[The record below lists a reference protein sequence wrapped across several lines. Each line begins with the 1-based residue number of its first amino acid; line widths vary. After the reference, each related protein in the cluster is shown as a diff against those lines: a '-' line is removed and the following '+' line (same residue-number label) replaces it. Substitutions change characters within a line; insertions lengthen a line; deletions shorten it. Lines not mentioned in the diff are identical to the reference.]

1 MNIHKF
7 NTKPKTIP
15 PKTIH
20 WYPLRGVK
28 YPALKINSMTWE
40 IFSQEDIKLKPKE
53 VKQLQLRLGFM
64 MSQGVVL
71 SSLANSLKNKKC
83 SLQNEVSLEDSE
95 DIVIAITN
103 NSNQIVDIQS
113 HELLCHVCYKNYNF
127 NKKWK

>member
-1 MNIHKF
+1 M
-7 NTKPKTIP
+7 
-15 PKTIH
+15 IH
-20 WYPLRGVK
+20 WYPPRGVK

-53 VKQLQLRLGFM
+53 AKQLQLGLGFI

-83 SLQNEVSLEDSE
+83 NLQNEVSLEDSE

-103 NSNQIVDIQS
+103 NSNHIVDIQES
-113 HELLCHVCYKNYNF
+113 ELLCRVCYK
-127 NKKWK
+127 KL